1 MATRIQVTIDC
12 ADPNRLVEFWAAALH
27 YRPQQPPEDHPTWK
41 SYWLSKGIPEDE
53 LEGAENTD
61 SIEDPDG
68 VGPRF
73 WFQRVP
79 ESKAGK
85 NRLHL
90 DLSVSG
96 GRAVP
101 VETRRERVH
110 AEAERLIALGATRLR
125 ILYTEGVDHYGET
138 LQDPE
143 GNEFC
148 LH

>member
-12 ADPNRLVEFWAAALH
+12 ANPTRLVEFWAAALH

-53 LEGAENTD
+53 LDGAEETD

-73 WFQRVP
+73 WFQQVP
-79 ESKAGK
+79 EAKAGK

-96 GRAVP
+96 GRTVP
-101 VETRRERVH
+101 VDTRRERVH